1 MLNTMSGKYYISGVE
16 VTAQEFTTEL
26 SLIREKAEY
35 VRLVVLGKLLI
46 EAVPEEYR
54 EEVQRRAQ
62 EQIAASADP
71 DEDDVTGE
79 EFLEMLEGVL

>member
-1 MLNTMSGKYYISGVE
+1 MLNTMNGKYYCDGVE
-16 VTAQEFTTEL
+16 VTAEEYAAAL

-35 VRLVVLGKLLI
+35 VRLVVLGELLM

-54 EEVQRRAQ
+54 EEIEARVA
-62 EQIAASADP
+62 EQTAADP

-79 EFLEMLEGVL
+79 EFLDMMGVVL